1 MVTGGTASLQTDATA
16 VFENGSTVTLTGNL
30 RLENPLTV
38 VEASASFGG
47 GGTLNNAAGRT
58 LQLLDGANVGV
69 LIKNQGTLEL
79 GASAGQ
85 VQGVDFQQDT
95 AGLLEIELAGTGL
108 NDFDRMTLIGQALLA
123 GELNVSLLDGFSPV
137 AGNAFSFLS
146 AVGGV
151 AGTFDAVS
159 LPALTPGLSWS
170 INYNPTNFQLLVVQA
185 LAGDFNGNGNVD
197 AADYVVWR
205 KGLGT
210 TYTQNDYNVWRAHF
224 GQTSGSGAGASANAT
239 VPEPATL
246 LLLMFAAAGWCLWRR
261 PAA

>member
-1 MVTGGTASLQTDATA
+1 M
-16 VFENGSTVTLTGNL
+16 
-30 RLENPLTV
+30 
-38 VEASASFGG
+38 
-47 GGTLNNAAGRT
+47 LNNAAGRT

-85 VQGVDFQQDT
+85 VQGLDFQQDP
-95 AGLLEIELAGTGL
+95 AGLFKIELAGTGI

-123 GELNVSLLDGFSPV
+123 GDLNVSLLDGFSPV

-159 LPALTPGLSWS
+159 LPALTAGLSWS
-170 INYNPTNFQLLVVQA
+170 INYNPTNVQLLVVQA
-185 LAGDFNGNGNVD
+185 LLGDFNGDGSVG

-210 TYTQNDYNVWRAHF
+210 IYTQNDYNVWRTHF
-224 GQTSGSGAGASANAT
+224 GQTAGSGSGASGS

-246 LLLMFAAAGWCLWRR
+246 VPMILAAACWCLRR
-261 PAA
+261 H